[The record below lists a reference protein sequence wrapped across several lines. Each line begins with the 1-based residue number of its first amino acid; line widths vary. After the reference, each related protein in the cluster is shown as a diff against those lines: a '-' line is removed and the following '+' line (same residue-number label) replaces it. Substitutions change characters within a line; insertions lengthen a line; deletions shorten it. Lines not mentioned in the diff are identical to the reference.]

1 MNNSILF
8 ILIICGLNVMIVS
21 WIKGMINVTTN
32 RLLITEIGK
41 VSTRRGRVCR
51 LKHAHDALAV
61 VACPAQ

>member
-1 MNNSILF
+1 M
-8 ILIICGLNVMIVS
+8 MVS

-32 RLLITEIGK
+32 RLLITQIGK
-41 VSTRRGRVCR
+41 VFLNKKISTRRGRVCR